1 MLFRAGLHEIR
12 LFLSFFAHFPPTRTM
27 NTIAIE
33 RRYSGLA
40 EQECCLSCGG
50 AIDLSQPQ
58 PGETCIDLGCGKGT
72 DLIRLREAVGAQ
84 GSVYGIDISEGM
96 LARARKNIEKFGYA
110 NVTLVRSELEE
121 LQVNS
126 DTADLVISNCT
137 INHASNKRAV
147 WSEIKRVLKK
157 GGRFVVSDIYAT
169 EPVPAQYATD
179 PVAVAECWAGA
190 ITRDE
195 YLSILS
201 ETGFKNITILEE
213 SKPYQKGE
221 VVVVSFT
228 VSANKSSCTC
238 GS

>member
-1 MLFRAGLHEIR
+1 
-12 LFLSFFAHFPPTRTM
+12 M
-27 NTIAIE
+27 NTIEIE

-40 EQECCLSCGG
+40 EQDCCLSCGG

-72 DLIRLREAVGAQ
+72 DLIRLREAVGEQ
-84 GSVYGIDISEGM
+84 GLVYGIDISEGM
-96 LARARKNIEKFGYA
+96 LAKALKTVEKFGYT
-110 NVTLVRSELEE
+110 NVRLVRSELEQ
-121 LQVNS
+121 LQVDS
-126 DTADLVISNCT
+126 DIATLVISNCT
-137 INHASNKRAV
+137 INHASDKRAV
-147 WSEIKRVLKK
+147 WAEIMRVLKK
-157 GGRFVVSDIYAT
+157 GGRFVVSDIYAM
-169 EPVPAQYATD
+169 EPVPEKYAND

-190 ITRDE
+190 ITKNE

-213 SKPYQKGE
+213 SKPYEKGE

-228 VSANKSSCTC
+228 VSANKSSCNC

>member
-1 MLFRAGLHEIR
+1 MD
-12 LFLSFFAHFPPTRTM
+12 
-27 NTIAIE
+27 TIEIE

-58 PGETCIDLGCGKGT
+58 PGETCVDLGCGKGT
-72 DLIRLREAVGAQ
+72 DLIRLREAVGEQ

-96 LARARKNIEKFGYA
+96 LEKAKKNVEKFGYA
-110 NVTLVRSELEE
+110 NVHLVRSELEK
-121 LQVNS
+121 LQLESGIAN
-126 DTADLVISNCT
+126 LVISNCT

-157 GGRFVVSDIYAT
+157 GGRFVISDIYAT
-169 EPVPAQYATD
+169 EPVPERYAND

-190 ITRDE
+190 ITKDD
-195 YLSILS
+195 YMSILN

-213 SKPYQKGE
+213 SKPYKKGE

-228 VSANKSSCTC
+228 VSARTPSCCC